1 MRAKNEVN
9 FDCGKPRLF
18 WTPRWPLAS
27 VASRQLHI
35 LFEIGA
41 RRRSADT

>member
-9 FDCGKPRLF
+9 FDRGKPRLF
-18 WTPRWPLAS
+18 WTTRWPLAS
-27 VASRQLHI
+27 VASRWLNT

>member
-9 FDCGKPRLF
+9 FKPRLF
-18 WTPRWPLAS
+18 WTPCWPLAS
-27 VASRQLHI
+27 VASRRLHT